1 MLEQIKS
8 SLARLLGTEEDPRE
22 RLRPLWHR
30 TVELARMKHWY
41 ANCGVADSVSG
52 RFDMI
57 CAVLSVV
64 MIRLEASEMRAESA
78 LLAELFVEDMDG
90 QLREFGVND
99 VVVGKRVGKLM
110 STLGGRI
117 GAIRAALN
125 DRDQARLVEA
135 MQRNITFSGEGDPQ
149 GLAGQLLSLHDTL
162 AQLSDEALIASEFEL
177 AEPV

>member
-8 SLARLLGTEEDPRE
+8 SLARLLGTEQDPRE

-41 ANCGVADSVSG
+41 ASCHVADSVSG

-64 MIRLEASEMRAESA
+64 MIRLEASELRGESA

-99 VVVGKRVGKLM
+99 VVVGKRMGKLM
-110 STLGGRI
+110 STLGGRL
-117 GAIRAALN
+117 GAMRGTLN
-125 DRDQARLVEA
+125 EGDEAKLIEA
-135 MQRNITFSGEGDPQ
+135 MQRNITYSDDGSPQ
-149 GLAGQLLSLHDTL
+149 LVAKNLLALHTAL
-162 AQLSDEALIASEFEL
+162 AQVSDISLIEADFEL
-177 AEPV
+177 AEPA